1 MNMNTK
7 NKPIN
12 QRELSFIEKARRA
25 QIVKCAIETIAE
37 VGYTQASLGQIAK
50 RANISKGV
58 ISYHFAS
65 KEELLEQ
72 ITIEYYFAWQSY
84 ITPLV
89 EAQESPKEML
99 RVYIESNL
107 AFVVE
112 NRQHVFAVI
121 ELVSKTITADGKLQF
136 SADHD
141 NAILLPIENILTLGM
156 QEGVFREFTQSSAR
170 VMALT
175 IRNAIDGFTMELMRK
190 PHLDVQEYTRELVT
204 IFDISTRKQGP
215 DVTLEG

>member
-1 MNMNTK
+1 MNKK
-7 NKPIN
+7 NKPTN
-12 QRELSFIEKARRA
+12 QKEMSFIEKARRA
-25 QIVKCAIETIAE
+25 QIVECAIETIAE

-50 RANISKGV
+50 RAKISKGV
-58 ISYHFAS
+58 ISYHFAN

-72 ITIEYYFAWQSY
+72 ITIEYYIAWQSY
-84 ITPLV
+84 IAPRI
-89 EAQESPKEML
+89 EAQKSPKEML

-107 AFVVE
+107 AFVAQ

-136 SADHD
+136 AADHD
-141 NAILLPIENILTLGM
+141 KAILLPIENILILGM
-156 QEGVFREFTQSSAR
+156 QEGVFREFTKPSAR

-204 IFDISTRKQGP
+204 IFDISTRK
-215 DVTLEG
+215 

>member
-1 MNMNTK
+1 MSIK
-7 NKPIN
+7 NKPSG
-12 QRELSFIEKARRA
+12 QKQMSFIEKARRA

-37 VGYTQASLGQIAK
+37 VGYTQASLGEIAK
-50 RANISKGV
+50 RAKISKGV
-58 ISYHFAS
+58 ISYHFAN

-72 ITIEYYFAWQSY
+72 IAIEYYIAWQSY
-84 ITPLV
+84 IAPRI
-89 EAQESPKEML
+89 EAQKSPKEML

-107 AFVVE
+107 AFVAE

-121 ELVSKTITADGKLQF
+121 KLVSKNITAKGKLQF

-141 NAILLPIENILTLGM
+141 EAVLVPIENILALGV
-156 QEGVFREFTQSSAR
+156 QEGLFRKFTQSSAR
-170 VMALT
+170 VIALT

-204 IFDISTRKQGP
+204 IFDISTKK
-215 DVTLEG
+215 